1 MKNALS
7 FGIQTKLLFKAYSKV
22 TATPALWG
30 AESREPHGSYH
41 GPTCLIVEERGGSIC
56 AGIPA
61 T

>member
-7 FGIQTKLLFKAYSKV
+7 LEFRQNYFLKPIPRLL
-22 TATPALWG
+22 PLQPCGG
-30 AESREPHGSYH
+30 AETREPHGSYH
-41 GPTCLIVEERGGSIC
+41 GPTCLIVEERGWPDC